1 MIKEYIKK
9 VVEKKDLSYSEAKE
23 AFISILD
30 SKVSPVQVSAFLIGL
45 RMKGE
50 SLYEI
55 LALSEIMRERSV
67 KLNVKEGKE
76 DFVLDTCGTGGK
88 PIKTFNISTCTAFV
102 VSSLGIKVAK
112 HGNRSFSGR
121 CGSADV
127 IEKLGIN
134 ISLLPDIVE
143 KAVKSI
149 GIGFI
154 YAPLF
159 HPAMKQVAGLRK
171 EIGVRTIF
179 NLAGPLTN
187 PAGADIQV
195 LGVYSPDLT
204 EKIAGVLKNLGLR
217 KAMVIWGEDVC
228 DEVSIT
234 GKTKVSELK
243 QGEVSTYYLTP
254 EDFGLSPEKFSELK
268 GGTVSENMD
277 SILSV
282 LGGEPSAKLNI
293 VLANASLCLVLSG
306 LAENFKQG
314 VSLALSSIK
323 SGKALG
329 KLEELKA
336 FLSPSSKN
344 K

>member
-9 VVEKKDLSYSEAKE
+9 VVEREDLSYSEAKE
-23 AFISILD
+23 AFISILEGE
-30 SKVSPVQVSAFLIGL
+30 VLPLQVSAFLIGL

-50 SLYEI
+50 SLDEI
-55 LALSEIMRERSV
+55 LSLSEIMRERSV
-67 KLNVKEGKE
+67 KLNVKQDKE
-76 DFVLDTCGTGGK
+76 DLILDTCGTGGK
-88 PIKTFNISTCTAFV
+88 PVKTFNISTCTAFV
-102 VSSLGIKVAK
+102 VSALGIKVAK
-112 HGNRSFSGR
+112 HGNRSFSGS

-127 IEKLGIN
+127 IESLGIKLDL
-134 ISLLPDIVE
+134 SSEIVE
-143 KAVKSI
+143 KSI
-149 GIGFI
+149 KNIGVGFI

-187 PAGADIQV
+187 PAGANIQV

-204 EKIAGVLKNLGLR
+204 EKIAGVLKKLGLR
-217 KAMVIWGEDVC
+217 RAMVIWGEDIC
-228 DEVSIT
+228 DEVSIS

-243 QGEVSTYYLTP
+243 EGEVQTYYLTP
-254 EDFGLSPEKFSELK
+254 EDFGLSPKEFSELK
-268 GGTVSENMD
+268 GGTVSENTG

-282 LGGEPSAKLNI
+282 LKGEPSAKLDI

-314 VSLALSSIK
+314 VLLALSCIK

-329 KLEELKA
+329 KLEELRK
-336 FLSPSSKN
+336 FLNSSFKD

>member
-9 VVEKKDLSYSEAKE
+9 VVEKKDLSYSEAKK

-30 SKVSPVQVSAFLIGL
+30 GKVSPVQVSAFLIGL
-45 RMKGE
+45 RMKSE
-50 SLYEI
+50 SLDEI

-67 KLNVKEGKE
+67 KLNVREGKE

-88 PIKTFNISTCTAFV
+88 PVKTFNISTCTAFV

-112 HGNRSFSGR
+112 HGNRSFSGS

-127 IEKLGIN
+127 IEKLGIDL
-134 ISLLPDIVE
+134 SLPPEIIE

-187 PAGADIQV
+187 PAGADMQV
-195 LGVYSPDLT
+195 LGVYSPDFT
-204 EKIAGVLKNLGLR
+204 EKIAGVLKNLGIR
-217 KAMVIWGEDVC
+217 KAMVVWGEDVC
-228 DEVSIT
+228 DEVSVT
-234 GKTKVSELK
+234 GKTKVSELE
-243 QGEVSTYYLTP
+243 QGEISTYYLTP
-254 EDFGLSPEKFSELK
+254 EDFGLSSEKFSELT
-268 GGTVSENMD
+268 GGKVSENTD
-277 SILSV
+277 SILRV
-282 LGGEPSAKLNI
+282 LKGEPSAKLNI

-329 KLEELKA
+329 KLEELKE
-336 FLSPSSKN
+336 FLSSFSKN

>member
-9 VVEKKDLSYSEAKE
+9 AVEREDLSYSEARK
-23 AFISILD
+23 AFISILEG
-30 SKVSPVQVSAFLIGL
+30 KVSPVQVSAFLVGL

-50 SLYEI
+50 SLDEI

-67 KLNVKEGKE
+67 TLNVREGKE
-76 DFVLDTCGTGGK
+76 DYVLDTCGTGGK
-88 PIKTFNISTCTAFV
+88 PIKTFNISTCAAFV
-102 VSSLGIKVAK
+102 VSALGVKVAK

-127 IEKLGIN
+127 IESLGIDL
-134 ISLLPDIVE
+134 SLPPETVE
-143 KAVKSI
+143 KAIKSI

-159 HPAMKQVAGLRK
+159 HPAMKQVAGARK

-179 NLAGPLTN
+179 NVAGPLTN

-217 KAMVIWGEDVC
+217 RAMVVWGEDVC

-243 QGEVSTYYLTP
+243 EGGISTYYLTP
-254 EDFGLSPEKFSELK
+254 EDFGLSPGKFSELK
-268 GGTVSENMD
+268 GGTVSENTG

-282 LGGEPSAKLNI
+282 LEGEPSAKLNI
-293 VLANASLCLVLSG
+293 VLANSSLCLVLSG

-323 SGKALG
+323 SGKALA
-329 KLEELKA
+329 KLEELRT
-336 FLSPSSKN
+336 FLNSSSEN